1 MTVPTA
7 IVVENLSKSFGNI
20 PAVDQISFYVNK
32 GEIFGFLGP
41 NGAGKTT
48 SIRMLTGVLRPT
60 SGSVNIFGNDV
71 WENLL
76 SIKQIIGNV
85 PEMANVYMDLSA
97 WDNLELT
104 GRLYSVPKTIQH
116 KRSEKLLRE
125 FGLFEKRNVK
135 TKKFSKGMKQRLLLC
150 MALL

>member
-1 MTVPTA
+1 MTRTTA
-7 IVVENLSKSFGNI
+7 IIVDNLSKSFDNI
-20 PAVDQISFYVNK
+20 PAVDHISFLVNR

-60 SGSVNIFGNDV
+60 SGSVNIFGIDV

-76 SIKQIIGNV
+76 TIKQIIGNV

-104 GRLYSVPKTIQH
+104 G
-116 KRSEKLLRE
+116 
-125 FGLFEKRNVK
+125 
-135 TKKFSKGMKQRLLLC
+135 
-150 MALL
+150 